1 VDHVQ
6 RLSEVVGQYLDV
18 VATDL
23 APECY
28 QRGRPTAAMRLFVSV
43 DLDGLTDG
51 VAAAQAPFRDLPG
64 LSPTDPEQA
73 HVTMKFL
80 GEGDHDRD
88 ALSAAIDRAV
98 DAADVGPFESRFE
111 GLGVFP
117 ALDHISVVWLGVD
130 DGSAELTALHEALEA
145 ATTALGYDPERHE
158 FRPHVTLARM
168 EHAAA
173 KEDVQRAVRDR
184 HPEVGTLEVRD
195 LRLTESTLTPSGP
208 EYETIERFEL

>member
-1 VDHVQ
+1 
-6 RLSEVVGQYLDV
+6 
-18 VATDL
+18 
-23 APECY
+23 
-28 QRGRPTAAMRLFVSV
+28 MRLFVSV
-43 DLDGLTDG
+43 DLDGLADP
-51 VAAAQAPFRDLPG
+51 VAEGQAPFRDLPG

-80 GEGDHDRD
+80 GEDDHDRA

-98 DAADVGPFESRFE
+98 DAADVEPFEARFE

-117 ALDHISVVWLGVD
+117 SIDSISVVWLGVA
-130 DGSAELTALHEALEA
+130 DGSAELTALQEALEA
-145 ATTALGYDPERHE
+145 ETTAIGYDPEAHE

-173 KEDVQRAVRDR
+173 KEDVQRAVRERD
-184 HPEVGTLEVRD
+184 PEVGTLDVQE